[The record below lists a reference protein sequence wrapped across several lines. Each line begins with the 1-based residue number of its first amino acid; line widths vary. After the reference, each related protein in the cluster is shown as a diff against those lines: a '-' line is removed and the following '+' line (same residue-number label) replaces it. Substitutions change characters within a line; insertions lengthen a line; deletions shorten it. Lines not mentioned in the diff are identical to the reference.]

1 MKRILITMLLCVGVA
16 GAQQVGSLVWN
27 PNGSSITVTGPSQAT
42 TLSLTLPAKN
52 GTFALL
58 SDIPTTPP
66 SIVSGSITLNNG
78 AGARVTITTTP
89 IAGGTANNFAAVSA
103 FEFDFSLNSGPV
115 CGFRRERQFREVCEE
130 RHDTDGPRR
139 RPHCRFCVLLKYLVS
154 PDRIQS
160 PD

>member
-78 AGARVTITTTP
+78 AGSATVPSTVVRCVVSDASGNSVKYAKSVTTLTVQGVGPTVD
-89 IAGGTANNFAAVSA
+89 FAC
-103 FEFDFSLNSGPV
+103 F
-115 CGFRRERQFREVCEE
+115 
-130 RHDTDGPRR
+130 
-139 RPHCRFCVLLKYLVS
+139 
-154 PDRIQS
+154 
-160 PD
+160 

>member
-1 MKRILITMLLCVGVA
+1 MKRILITMLLCVGVV

-27 PNGSSITVTGPSQAT
+27 PNGSSITVTGPTQAT

-78 AGARVTITTTP
+78 AGSATIPATVVRCVVSDASGNSVKYAKSATSL
-89 IAGGTANNFAAVSA
+89 AVQGV
-103 FEFDFSLNSGPV
+103 GPV
-115 CGFRRERQFREVCEE
+115 IDFACF
-130 RHDTDGPRR
+130 
-139 RPHCRFCVLLKYLVS
+139 
-154 PDRIQS
+154 
-160 PD
+160 